1 MPERWPPEARRDPVA
16 GAAARATRAAFV
28 AGALL
33 VALALAPTACTSKP
47 RRQPRV
53 DDAGAAS
60 AASAD
65 SAAPAAS
72 SPGPRITSL
81 SPPPRQPAGAVPPA
95 LVEPAIALPLRESFT
110 VEDAGEAPRRKLR
123 YALEAGA
130 RRYTVAAKLTARSF
144 TGTAAQPTAMPIPPF
159 RERFTVQ
166 VERRPGG
173 AGQRERWS
181 WRGEPIAI
189 DGDATAA
196 APYVLRWR
204 QLLAN
209 RNATF
214 ILDDQAFPRD
224 ITFAEDPLREH
235 SGPEREELTQRLLG
249 QLVPL
254 PLAPVGKGARWTAVT
269 VLRQGFAVVK
279 QTASYHLVAAEG
291 DRLTLAIDLRRV
303 AEEQLVELPDAP
315 PGAQVE
321 LVALFRATT
330 GTVTLELGAAL
341 PVSGELTVEARS
353 HQRLTAANG
362 QVSELI
368 TEDLGALALSSEP
381 L

>member
-1 MPERWPPEARRDPVA
+1 MRKRWPPEACRDHVV
-16 GAAARATRAAFV
+16 GAAARPPRAA
-28 AGALL
+28 L
-33 VALALAPTACTSKP
+33 VALVLLAAACTSKP
-47 RRQPRV
+47 RREPPV
-53 DDAGAAS
+53 VVDAGRP
-60 AASAD
+60 
-65 SAAPAAS
+65 AP
-72 SPGPRITSL
+72 SPGPRLTSL
-81 SPPPRQPAGAVPPA
+81 SPPPRQPASAVPPA
-95 LVEPAIALPLRESFT
+95 LAEPPIALPLRESFT
-110 VEDAGEAPRRKLR
+110 VDDAGEAPRRKLR
-123 YALEAGA
+123 YALGASA

-144 TGTAAQPTAMPIPPF
+144 TGTAAQPTAVDIPPF

-166 VERRPGG
+166 VERPPGG
-173 AGQRERWS
+173 AGQPARWS

-214 ILDDQAFPRD
+214 SLDDRALPRE

-254 PLAPVGKGARWTAVT
+254 PLEPVGTGARWTAVT

-279 QTASYHLVAAEG
+279 QTARYHLVAAEG
-291 DRLTLAIDLRRV
+291 DRLTLAVDLRRV
-303 AEEQLVELPDAP
+303 AEEQLVDLPDVP

-330 GTVTLELGAAL
+330 GTVTVELGAAL
-341 PVSGELTVEARS
+341 PVRGELTIEARA
-353 HQRLTAANG
+353 HQRLTAAGG

-368 TEDLGALALSSEP
+368 TEDLGALDLSSEP

>member
-1 MPERWPPEARRDPVA
+1 MRKRWPPEACRDHVT
-16 GAAARATRAAFV
+16 GAAARPPRAALV
-28 AGALL
+28 PL
-33 VALALAPTACTSKP
+33 VALLLAPAACTSKP
-47 RRQPRV
+47 RRDPRV
-53 DDAGAAS
+53 VVDAGAAGHP
-60 AASAD
+60 
-65 SAAPAAS
+65 AP

-81 SPPPRQPAGAVPPA
+81 SPPPRQPASAVPPA
-95 LVEPAIALPLRESFT
+95 LAEPTIALPLRESFT
-110 VEDAGEAPRRKLR
+110 VDDAGEAPRRKLR
-123 YALEAGA
+123 YAASASA

-144 TGTAAQPTAMPIPPF
+144 TGTAAQPTALAIPPF

-166 VERRPGG
+166 VERPPG
-173 AGQRERWS
+173 AGKRERWS
-181 WRGEPIAI
+181 WRGEPITI

-214 ILDDQAFPRD
+214 TLDDQVFPRD

-254 PLAPVGKGARWTAVT
+254 PLEPVGKGARWTAVT

-291 DRLTLAIDLRRV
+291 DRLTLAVDLRRV
-303 AEEQLVELPDAP
+303 AEEQLVDLPDVP

-330 GTVTLELGAAL
+330 GTLTVELGAAL

-353 HQRLTAANG
+353 HQRLTATGG